1 MNYSNKVKKYKLTLQ
16 NTSPLIIGTGDEGI
30 ESLQIQ
36 NNRGKIPA
44 TTIAGLFRHFL
55 LSTNDEEV
63 YQAVYLENIDGSKS
77 KNQKS
82 FYRNQSMVSI
92 EDSYSELIDCT
103 KDIGKRTNIKI
114 NAEFGT
120 ADDKKLFETFY
131 IQPGRTFELELEL
144 RKLWRDHPN
153 SKLKATTSNNKLKDD
168 EKDERILDRLDKYI
182 NEFIEHI
189 HLGKI
194 AIGSNG
200 NKGFGRFE
208 VIKIG
213 SSDYDLTKRQEAK
226 LYLDRNPIKLTTYT
240 SDKTLSNLIKDGF
253 KLSFECNHGMII
265 KDMTSVEQLEN
276 NGRTTQKTIQLSYK
290 ENNEYK
296 IPASTMKGF
305 FRGNCEKLCLTLGIE
320 TKELLA
326 QMFGDE
332 DQKGLIQFE
341 DVVLKDAKELNKSR
355 IMIDRFTGGAIKG
368 ALINEKLVY
377 WNEPVEWNIDLGNIH
392 KNQMKMVKSLLIW
405 TFRDLAIGRLRLG
418 SSGSVGYGI
427 LNNLKIE
434 ELNISKE
441 GETE

>member
-1 MNYSNKVKKYKLTLQ
+1 M
-16 NTSPLIIGTGDEGI
+16 
-30 ESLQIQ
+30 
-36 NNRGKIPA
+36 
-44 TTIAGLFRHFL
+44 
-55 LSTNDEEV
+55 
-63 YQAVYLENIDGSKS
+63 
-77 KNQKS
+77 
-82 FYRNQSMVSI
+82 
-92 EDSYSELIDCT
+92 
-103 KDIGKRTNIKI
+103 
-114 NAEFGT
+114 
-120 ADDKKLFETFY
+120 
-131 IQPGRTFELELEL
+131 
-144 RKLWRDHPN
+144 
-153 SKLKATTSNNKLKDD
+153 
-168 EKDERILDRLDKYI
+168 
-182 NEFIEHI
+182 
-189 HLGKI
+189 
-194 AIGSNG
+194 
-200 NKGFGRFE
+200 
-208 VIKIG
+208 
-213 SSDYDLTKRQEAK
+213 
-226 LYLDRNPIKLTTYT
+226 YLDRSPIKLTTYT

-305 FRGNCEKLCLTLGIE
+305 FRGNCEKLCLMLDIE
-320 TKELLA
+320 TKEILA

-341 DVVLKDAKELNKSR
+341 DIVLKDAKELNKSR

-392 KNQMKMVKSLLIW
+392 KNQIKMVKSLLIW